1 MRVGLVGAGRIG
13 VLHAGTLTD
22 DPRVAGLVV
31 ADVDNGRARQL
42 ADKVG
47 AEVAAVDEL
56 FDGHADAV
64 VIAAAT
70 SAHAEL
76 VHRALDAGI
85 PVFCEKPLAADVPGT
100 REVLVH
106 ASAGGGSLYIATSGG
121 IFRDCFIHDFDS
133 LRFVTGRE
141 VVSVFAVGGNK
152 GADFFASAGDV
163 DTATVTLL
171 LDDGTVATVL
181 GGRYNGAGYDV
192 RFEVHGS
199 RAMIAVGLDEQA
211 PLRSAERG
219 VAWPDGRPYASFFE
233 RFQAA
238 YATELA
244 DFVAHALGRIPNP
257 CPPEDALAATELGPD
272 GFLPGDPPAWAG
284 LLDAYGLHAV
294 GGFVPLVLHDPGRDV
309 AGTVAPVLDAFSA
322 AGASTLVLAAATGL
336 DGYDGRVHLDDD
348 QWRVLLA
355 NLDRVHDTATER
367 GITATLHPHVGTIV
381 EGPQEVARVLEGS
394 SIALCLDTGHLI
406 VGGSHPA
413 RLAAAVPERIG
424 HVHLKDVDAW
434 LAAQIRSGTLTYTE
448 AVKAGLYRPLGTGD
462 VDVAAIVRVLESAG
476 YQGWYVMEQDTVLDH
491 EPAPGKGPS
500 AAVRASLTF
509 LRELAP

>member
-47 AEVAAVDEL
+47 AEVAA
-56 FDGHADAV
+56 
-64 VIAAAT
+64 
-70 SAHAEL
+70 
-76 VHRALDAGI
+76 
-85 PVFCEKPLAADVPGT
+85 DVPGT
-100 REVLVH
+100 PEVLVH
-106 ASAGGGSLYIATSGG
+106 ASAGGGSLQVGFQRRFDAGYRAARSAVRDGQLGWIHSIFSTTFDAEPPPAEYIATSGG

-257 CPPEDALAATELGPD
+257 CPPEDALEAL
-272 GFLPGDPPAWAG
+272 
-284 LLDAYGLHAV
+284 Y
-294 GGFVPLVLHDPGRDV
+294 V
-309 AGTVAPVLDAFSA
+309 AE
-322 AGASTLVLAAATGL
+322 AAAL
-336 DGYDGRVHLDDD
+336 S
-348 QWRVLLA
+348 LA
-355 NLDRVHDTATER
+355 ER
-367 GITATLHPHVGTIV
+367 RPVQV
-381 EGPQEVARVLEGS
+381 DEVR
-394 SIALCLDTGHLI
+394 
-406 VGGSHPA
+406 
-413 RLAAAVPERIG
+413 
-424 HVHLKDVDAW
+424 
-434 LAAQIRSGTLTYTE
+434 
-448 AVKAGLYRPLGTGD
+448 
-462 VDVAAIVRVLESAG
+462 
-476 YQGWYVMEQDTVLDH
+476 
-491 EPAPGKGPS
+491 
-500 AAVRASLTF
+500 
-509 LRELAP
+509 

>member
-181 GGRYNGAGYDV
+181 GGRYNGAGYD
-192 RFEVHGS
+192 
-199 RAMIAVGLDEQA
+199 
-211 PLRSAERG
+211 
-219 VAWPDGRPYASFFE
+219 ASFFE

-257 CPPEDALAATELGPD
+257 CPPEDALEAL
-272 GFLPGDPPAWAG
+272 
-284 LLDAYGLHAV
+284 Y
-294 GGFVPLVLHDPGRDV
+294 V
-309 AGTVAPVLDAFSA
+309 AE
-322 AGASTLVLAAATGL
+322 AAAL
-336 DGYDGRVHLDDD
+336 S
-348 QWRVLLA
+348 LA
-355 NLDRVHDTATER
+355 ER
-367 GITATLHPHVGTIV
+367 RPVQV
-381 EGPQEVARVLEGS
+381 DEVR
-394 SIALCLDTGHLI
+394 
-406 VGGSHPA
+406 
-413 RLAAAVPERIG
+413 
-424 HVHLKDVDAW
+424 
-434 LAAQIRSGTLTYTE
+434 
-448 AVKAGLYRPLGTGD
+448 
-462 VDVAAIVRVLESAG
+462 
-476 YQGWYVMEQDTVLDH
+476 
-491 EPAPGKGPS
+491 
-500 AAVRASLTF
+500 
-509 LRELAP
+509 

>member
-22 DPRVAGLVV
+22 DPQVAGLVV

-64 VIAAAT
+64 VIATAT

-106 ASAGGGSLYIATSGG
+106 ASARGGSLQVGFQRRFDAGY
-121 IFRDCFIHDFDS
+121 RDFDS

-152 GADFFASAGDV
+152 GADYFASAGDV

-211 PLRSAERG
+211 PLRSAEPR

-244 DFVAHALGRIPNP
+244 EFVALALGRIPNP
-257 CPPEDALAATELGPD
+257 CPPEDALEAL
-272 GFLPGDPPAWAG
+272 
-284 LLDAYGLHAV
+284 Y
-294 GGFVPLVLHDPGRDV
+294 V
-309 AGTVAPVLDAFSA
+309 AE
-322 AGASTLVLAAATGL
+322 AAAL
-336 DGYDGRVHLDDD
+336 S
-348 QWRVLLA
+348 LA
-355 NLDRVHDTATER
+355 ER
-367 GITATLHPHVGTIV
+367 RPVQV
-381 EGPQEVARVLEGS
+381 DEVR
-394 SIALCLDTGHLI
+394 
-406 VGGSHPA
+406 
-413 RLAAAVPERIG
+413 
-424 HVHLKDVDAW
+424 
-434 LAAQIRSGTLTYTE
+434 
-448 AVKAGLYRPLGTGD
+448 
-462 VDVAAIVRVLESAG
+462 
-476 YQGWYVMEQDTVLDH
+476 
-491 EPAPGKGPS
+491 
-500 AAVRASLTF
+500 
-509 LRELAP
+509 

>member
-106 ASAGGGSLYIATSGG
+106 ASAGGGSLQVGFQRRFDAGYRAARSAVRDGQLGWIHG

-257 CPPEDALAATELGPD
+257 CPPEDALEAL
-272 GFLPGDPPAWAG
+272 
-284 LLDAYGLHAV
+284 Y
-294 GGFVPLVLHDPGRDV
+294 V
-309 AGTVAPVLDAFSA
+309 AE
-322 AGASTLVLAAATGL
+322 AAAL
-336 DGYDGRVHLDDD
+336 S
-348 QWRVLLA
+348 LA
-355 NLDRVHDTATER
+355 ER
-367 GITATLHPHVGTIV
+367 RPVQV
-381 EGPQEVARVLEGS
+381 DEVR
-394 SIALCLDTGHLI
+394 
-406 VGGSHPA
+406 
-413 RLAAAVPERIG
+413 
-424 HVHLKDVDAW
+424 
-434 LAAQIRSGTLTYTE
+434 
-448 AVKAGLYRPLGTGD
+448 
-462 VDVAAIVRVLESAG
+462 
-476 YQGWYVMEQDTVLDH
+476 
-491 EPAPGKGPS
+491 
-500 AAVRASLTF
+500 
-509 LRELAP
+509 

>member
-100 REVLVH
+100 PEVLVH

-257 CPPEDALAATELGPD
+257 CPPEDALEAL
-272 GFLPGDPPAWAG
+272 
-284 LLDAYGLHAV
+284 Y
-294 GGFVPLVLHDPGRDV
+294 V
-309 AGTVAPVLDAFSA
+309 AE
-322 AGASTLVLAAATGL
+322 AAAL
-336 DGYDGRVHLDDD
+336 S
-348 QWRVLLA
+348 LA
-355 NLDRVHDTATER
+355 ER
-367 GITATLHPHVGTIV
+367 RPVQV
-381 EGPQEVARVLEGS
+381 DEVR
-394 SIALCLDTGHLI
+394 
-406 VGGSHPA
+406 
-413 RLAAAVPERIG
+413 
-424 HVHLKDVDAW
+424 
-434 LAAQIRSGTLTYTE
+434 
-448 AVKAGLYRPLGTGD
+448 
-462 VDVAAIVRVLESAG
+462 
-476 YQGWYVMEQDTVLDH
+476 
-491 EPAPGKGPS
+491 
-500 AAVRASLTF
+500 
-509 LRELAP
+509 

>member
-56 FDGHADAV
+56 
-64 VIAAAT
+64 
-70 SAHAEL
+70 S
-76 VHRALDAGI
+76 
-85 PVFCEKPLAADVPGT
+85 DVPGT

-106 ASAGGGSLYIATSGG
+106 ASAGGGSLQVGFQRRFDAGYRAARSAVRDGQLGWIHSIFSTTFDAEPPPAEYIATSGG

-152 GADFFASAGDV
+152 GADFFASVGDV

-257 CPPEDALAATELGPD
+257 CPPEDALEAL
-272 GFLPGDPPAWAG
+272 
-284 LLDAYGLHAV
+284 Y
-294 GGFVPLVLHDPGRDV
+294 V
-309 AGTVAPVLDAFSA
+309 AE
-322 AGASTLVLAAATGL
+322 AAAL
-336 DGYDGRVHLDDD
+336 S
-348 QWRVLLA
+348 LA
-355 NLDRVHDTATER
+355 ER
-367 GITATLHPHVGTIV
+367 RPVQV
-381 EGPQEVARVLEGS
+381 DEVR
-394 SIALCLDTGHLI
+394 
-406 VGGSHPA
+406 
-413 RLAAAVPERIG
+413 
-424 HVHLKDVDAW
+424 
-434 LAAQIRSGTLTYTE
+434 
-448 AVKAGLYRPLGTGD
+448 
-462 VDVAAIVRVLESAG
+462 
-476 YQGWYVMEQDTVLDH
+476 
-491 EPAPGKGPS
+491 
-500 AAVRASLTF
+500 
-509 LRELAP
+509 

>member
-31 ADVDNGRARQL
+31 TDVNNERAQQL

-141 VVSVFAVGGNK
+141 VVS
-152 GADFFASAGDV
+152 
-163 DTATVTLL
+163 LL

-233 RFQAA
+233 RIQAA

-257 CPPEDALAATELGPD
+257 CPPEDALEAL
-272 GFLPGDPPAWAG
+272 
-284 LLDAYGLHAV
+284 Y
-294 GGFVPLVLHDPGRDV
+294 V
-309 AGTVAPVLDAFSA
+309 AE
-322 AGASTLVLAAATGL
+322 AAAL
-336 DGYDGRVHLDDD
+336 S
-348 QWRVLLA
+348 LA
-355 NLDRVHDTATER
+355 ER
-367 GITATLHPHVGTIV
+367 RPVQV
-381 EGPQEVARVLEGS
+381 DEVR
-394 SIALCLDTGHLI
+394 
-406 VGGSHPA
+406 
-413 RLAAAVPERIG
+413 
-424 HVHLKDVDAW
+424 
-434 LAAQIRSGTLTYTE
+434 
-448 AVKAGLYRPLGTGD
+448 
-462 VDVAAIVRVLESAG
+462 
-476 YQGWYVMEQDTVLDH
+476 
-491 EPAPGKGPS
+491 
-500 AAVRASLTF
+500 
-509 LRELAP
+509 

>member
-13 VLHAGTLTD
+13 LLHAGTLTD

-106 ASAGGGSLYIATSGG
+106 ASAGGGSLQVGFQRRFDAGYRAARSAVRDGQLGWIHSIFSTTFDAEPPPAEYIATSGG

-257 CPPEDALAATELGPD
+257 CPPEDALEAL
-272 GFLPGDPPAWAG
+272 
-284 LLDAYGLHAV
+284 Y
-294 GGFVPLVLHDPGRDV
+294 V
-309 AGTVAPVLDAFSA
+309 AE
-322 AGASTLVLAAATGL
+322 AAAL
-336 DGYDGRVHLDDD
+336 S
-348 QWRVLLA
+348 LA
-355 NLDRVHDTATER
+355 ER
-367 GITATLHPHVGTIV
+367 RPVQV
-381 EGPQEVARVLEGS
+381 DEVR
-394 SIALCLDTGHLI
+394 
-406 VGGSHPA
+406 
-413 RLAAAVPERIG
+413 
-424 HVHLKDVDAW
+424 
-434 LAAQIRSGTLTYTE
+434 
-448 AVKAGLYRPLGTGD
+448 
-462 VDVAAIVRVLESAG
+462 
-476 YQGWYVMEQDTVLDH
+476 
-491 EPAPGKGPS
+491 
-500 AAVRASLTF
+500 
-509 LRELAP
+509 

>member
-100 REVLVH
+100 PEVLVH

-163 DTATVTLL
+163 DTARSPCCWTT
-171 LDDGTVATVL
+171 A
-181 GGRYNGAGYDV
+181 R
-192 RFEVHGS
+192 S
-199 RAMIAVGLDEQA
+199 R
-211 PLRSAERG
+211 PS
-219 VAWPDGRPYASFFE
+219 S
-233 RFQAA
+233 
-238 YATELA
+238 
-244 DFVAHALGRIPNP
+244 
-257 CPPEDALAATELGPD
+257 
-272 GFLPGDPPAWAG
+272 
-284 LLDAYGLHAV
+284 
-294 GGFVPLVLHDPGRDV
+294 
-309 AGTVAPVLDAFSA
+309 
-322 AGASTLVLAAATGL
+322 AAAT
-336 DGYDGRVHLDDD
+336 
-348 QWRVLLA
+348 
-355 NLDRVHDTATER
+355 TAR
-367 GITATLHPHVGTIV
+367 ATTC
-381 EGPQEVARVLEGS
+381 ASR
-394 SIALCLDTGHLI
+394 CT
-406 VGGSHPA
+406 
-413 RLAAAVPERIG
+413 AAAP
-424 HVHLKDVDAW
+424 
-434 LAAQIRSGTLTYTE
+434 
-448 AVKAGLYRPLGTGD
+448 
-462 VDVAAIVRVLESAG
+462 
-476 YQGWYVMEQDTVLDH
+476 
-491 EPAPGKGPS
+491 
-500 AAVRASLTF
+500 
-509 LRELAP
+509 

>member
-22 DPRVAGLVV
+22 DPRVAGLV
-31 ADVDNGRARQL
+31 
-42 ADKVG
+42 
-47 AEVAAVDEL
+47 
-56 FDGHADAV
+56 
-64 VIAAAT
+64 
-70 SAHAEL
+70 
-76 VHRALDAGI
+76 
-85 PVFCEKPLAADVPGT
+85 AADVPGT

-141 VVSVFAVGGNK
+141 VLSVFAVGGNK

-219 VAWPDGRPYASFFE
+219 VAWPDGRPYASVFE

-257 CPPEDALAATELGPD
+257 CPPEDALEAL
-272 GFLPGDPPAWAG
+272 
-284 LLDAYGLHAV
+284 Y
-294 GGFVPLVLHDPGRDV
+294 V
-309 AGTVAPVLDAFSA
+309 AE
-322 AGASTLVLAAATGL
+322 AAAL
-336 DGYDGRVHLDDD
+336 S
-348 QWRVLLA
+348 LA
-355 NLDRVHDTATER
+355 ER
-367 GITATLHPHVGTIV
+367 RPVQV
-381 EGPQEVARVLEGS
+381 DEVR
-394 SIALCLDTGHLI
+394 
-406 VGGSHPA
+406 
-413 RLAAAVPERIG
+413 
-424 HVHLKDVDAW
+424 
-434 LAAQIRSGTLTYTE
+434 
-448 AVKAGLYRPLGTGD
+448 
-462 VDVAAIVRVLESAG
+462 
-476 YQGWYVMEQDTVLDH
+476 
-491 EPAPGKGPS
+491 
-500 AAVRASLTF
+500 
-509 LRELAP
+509 